1 MTKIYH
7 KFNETV
13 KYYPNRIYSK
23 ERLPKFKLKKKK
35 ENSNTRKLK
44 NKRRGALSKI
54 ENIALHLIERTPPP
68 PPSNNLEKY
77 RAQRIKPFFVD
88 LINF

>member
-54 ENIALHLIERTPPP
+54 ENIALHLIERPLPPP
-68 PPSNNLEKY
+68 HPPQITLRSIGRNELN
-77 RAQRIKPFFVD
+77 PF
-88 LINF
+88 LWI

>member
-68 PPSNNLEKY
+68 PQITLRSIGRNELN
-77 RAQRIKPFFVD
+77 PF
-88 LINF
+88 LSI

>member
-23 ERLPKFKLKKKK
+23 ERLPEFKLKKK

-54 ENIALHLIERTPPP
+54 ENIALHFIERT